1 MEISNNIFNVERHR
15 WESCFNSTAHESD
28 TFLIKLF
35 FEGGGSYQNETNS
48 SHICKKD
55 DEKRELITSPNYL
68 FIYAYYKW
76 LQELP
81 V

>member
-35 FEGGGSYQNETNS
+35 FEGGGVIRMRQIPPTFAR
-48 SHICKKD
+48 KMM
-55 DEKRELITSPNYL
+55 KRGN
-68 FIYAYYKW
+68 
-76 LQELP
+76 
-81 V
+81 